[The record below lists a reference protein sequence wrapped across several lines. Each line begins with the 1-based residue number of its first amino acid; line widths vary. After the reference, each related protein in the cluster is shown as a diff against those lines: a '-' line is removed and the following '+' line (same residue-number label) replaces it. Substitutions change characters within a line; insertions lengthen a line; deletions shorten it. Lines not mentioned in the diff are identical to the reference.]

1 MFNSSPKLTH
11 LVVAHPFNGWQLN
24 MTHLSPA
31 QTAPA
36 PAVVVAAQAAP
47 VTAKTLVQDPT
58 KFGVIHVPIVKKW
71 LHT

>member
-1 MFNSSPKLTH
+1 
-11 LVVAHPFNGWQLN
+11 

-47 VTAKTLVQDPT
+47 VTAKTLVQYPT